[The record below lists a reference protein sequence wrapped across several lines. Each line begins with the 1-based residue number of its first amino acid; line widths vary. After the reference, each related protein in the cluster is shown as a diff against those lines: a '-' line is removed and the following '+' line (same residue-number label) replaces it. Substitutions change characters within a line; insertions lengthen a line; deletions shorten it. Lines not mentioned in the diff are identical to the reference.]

1 MRIRV
6 IILSAIIPAL
16 ASASVAQ
23 HEVKFPISRIA
34 SPPRFAQSPS
44 VGASTAYSLPS
55 TWLGLFDF
63 KDPGEAN
70 STEDKTSDKTPKTP
84 GGKVWMFLNSSFGL
98 WVLSSVVLAWITKA
112 YSTRQAAKI
121 ESLKRAESAK
131 RLDTEIAYR
140 VAMALDGNRINEA
153 RLESS
158 PTTPQG
164 IYQVAYNYL
173 ENFFIQ
179 GPENNRD
186 FSVFPEFRERTFRAL
201 ILELM
206 TLVEAEEV
214 PDLKEALEAYEELSE
229 GGDIGSLDSSPQACK
244 EAFART
250 RELLQGRIV
259 RPRWK
264 KMVSFLAVPEHSTSA
279 HRSGPAQS

>member
-1 MRIRV
+1 MRIRA
-6 IILSAIIPAL
+6 IILSGVIAAL
-16 ASASVAQ
+16 ASTCVAKGEVTFGPLPISSPVRVAQ
-23 HEVKFPISRIA
+23 SR
-34 SPPRFAQSPS
+34 S
-44 VGASTAYSLPS
+44 VGASTAYSLTS

-63 KDPGEAN
+63 KETGEAN
-70 STEDKTSDKTPKTP
+70 TTDDKAADKTPKTP
-84 GGKVWMFLNSSFGL
+84 AGKVWMFLNSSFGL

-153 RLESS
+153 RLDTS

-179 GPENNRD
+179 GTENNRD
-186 FSVFPEFRERTFRAL
+186 FSVFPEFKERTFRAL

-206 TLVEAEEV
+206 TLVEAQEV

-264 KMVSFLAVPEHSTSA
+264 KMVSFLAVPK
-279 HRSGPAQS
+279 RSGFTQQAGQVRA

>member
-1 MRIRV
+1 M
-6 IILSAIIPAL
+6 
-16 ASASVAQ
+16 ASAKYPLTS
-23 HEVKFPISRIA
+23 S
-34 SPPRFAQSPS
+34 
-44 VGASTAYSLPS
+44 
-55 TWLGLFDF
+55 WLWLLDS
-63 KDPGEAN
+63 EAKAAD
-70 STEDKTSDKTPKTP
+70 DKAADKTPKTSA
-84 GGKVWMFLNSSFGL
+84 GKVWMFLNSSFGL

-112 YSTRQAAKI
+112 YSTRQAAKA

-153 RLESS
+153 RLETS

-173 ENFFIQ
+173 ENFFIR

-206 TLVEAEEV
+206 TLVEAQEV

-229 GGDIGSLDSSPQACK
+229 GGDIGSLDSSSQACK
-244 EAFART
+244 GAFART
-250 RELLQGRIV
+250 RELLQDRIV

-264 KMVSFLAVPEHSTSA
+264 KMVSFLAVPSRSA
-279 HRSGPAQS
+279 SSRRPGQARG